1 MVWQVMSTHRI
12 ILMGALCFSGLV
24 GCTSLNQS
32 TAKSG
37 EPTRDPKAVVL
48 DFYQVA
54 LGQKQVRPAF
64 ERFTSSTFVEHK
76 PDVPVGDR
84 ESTIR
89 YLEELVVSLPD
100 AQWEVV
106 RTIAEGDWV
115 FLHAKFVPA
124 PGAPPYAIAD
134 VFRVQNGLIVE
145 HWDVVAGPPKD
156 PVNPHSRF

>member
-1 MVWQVMSTHRI
+1 MTTNRFMLIGVMG
-12 ILMGALCFSGLV
+12 LGALM
-24 GCTSLNQS
+24 GCTSVHQS

-37 EPTRDPKAVVL
+37 EPTRDPKAVML